1 MGGYL
6 LIRCRSGL
14 NDCIKILAYYTE
26 YAKKH
31 DRTIL
36 LEFMMY
42 SATDLNDVFD
52 FSNYPC
58 KIIVNPKEILEK
70 LVADNI
76 EIVPAFYK
84 SQILNPKDVK
94 HTNEIGYCLY
104 NKHVRI
110 NLNNSYSDSVLLVCD
125 CGAYGMGDN
134 FTYIDKFK
142 FNAKF
147 IDLFNTIRNTFPID
161 YNSIHIRCTD
171 IGSLIDKQAVI
182 KYNNFITSSLRN
194 IFIATDNNKILLNL
208 KNKYGKKILSSNT
221 KFYNTEKRN
230 NFHHGNLHQF
240 GSVESNVLIE
250 ALIDLLLLAS
260 ANKLIIIFNN
270 SGYSRLAQFLYNH
283 KGILNKMLGN
293 TVNSPQ
299 V

>member
-14 NDCIKILAYYTE
+14 NDCIKILAYYTP

-36 LEFMMY
+36 LEFIMY
-42 SATDLNDVFD
+42 SATDLNDIFD
-52 FSNYPC
+52 FSDYPC

-70 LVADNI
+70 LVADNV

-94 HTNEIGYCLY
+94 HTDKIGYCLY

-110 NLNNSYSDSVLLVCD
+110 NLNYTHSDSVLLVCD
-125 CGAYGMGDN
+125 CGGYGIDDN
-134 FTYIDKFK
+134 YTYINKIK
-142 FNAKF
+142 FNKKI
-147 IDLFNTIRNTFPID
+147 IDLFNIIRKTFPVD
-161 YNSIHIRCTD
+161 YNSIHIRSTD
-171 IGSLIDKQAVI
+171 LGRFVNKQDII
-182 KYNNFITSSLRN
+182 KYNNFIISSLKSV
-194 IFIATDNNKILLNL
+194 FIATDNNKILLNL
-208 KNKYGKKILSSNT
+208 KNKYGEKILTSNT
-221 KFYNTEKRN
+221 KFYNIEKRN
-230 NFHHGNLHQF
+230 NYHLGNLHQF
-240 GSVESNVLIE
+240 GKKESDVLIE

-260 ANKLIIIFNN
+260 ANKIMIILNN
-270 SGYSRLAQFLYNH
+270 SGYSRLARFLCNH